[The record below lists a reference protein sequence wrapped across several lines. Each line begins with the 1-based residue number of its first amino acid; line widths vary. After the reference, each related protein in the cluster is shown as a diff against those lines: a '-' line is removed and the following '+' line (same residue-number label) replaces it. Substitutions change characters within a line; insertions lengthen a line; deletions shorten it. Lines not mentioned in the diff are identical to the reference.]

1 MNIVCIRCNGP
12 NCAELTTLDNRREQR
27 ILVSASTYY
36 HVRGRK
42 RGPYA
47 RGIRLR
53 RSLARAYFVTAIG
66 NGQ

>member
-36 HVRGRK
+36 VRGRK
-42 RGPYA
+42 RPYA
-47 RGIRLR
+47 RGIRVR
-53 RSLARAYFVTAIG
+53 RSLARAYFVTAID